1 VLVTIPALKRERHIL
16 YEDPRPVEDSP
27 NESKLSANLK
37 EGASLALGPVKWG
50 RHFVQEFRYQ
60 KCESKSEDTDP
71 HDAHDFHGLVHRLI
85 LVQKIFRYSN
95 MDFITWTIDEDLHVD
110 VDISIQK
117 FIEHQHIR
125 FDDVKELILD
135 IRTRCKTMVIRADL
149 AGANLFWLDV
159 RSLTNLLVDVFYFT
173 REDMLLQAI
182 EFQNSGFIF
191 RNLYRPI
198 SLAIP
203 RHVRAL
209 VVFT

>member
-1 VLVTIPALKRERHIL
+1 
-16 YEDPRPVEDSP
+16 
-27 NESKLSANLK
+27 
-37 EGASLALGPVKWG
+37 
-50 RHFVQEFRYQ
+50 
-60 KCESKSEDTDP
+60 
-71 HDAHDFHGLVHRLI
+71 
-85 LVQKIFRYSN
+85 
-95 MDFITWTIDEDLHVD
+95 MDFITWTIDENLHVD
-110 VDISIQK
+110 VDISIKK
-117 FIEHQHIR
+117 FIEHQHVR

-159 RSLTNLLVDVFYFT
+159 RSLTKLLVDVFYFT